1 MIQIVNVEQGTDEWR
16 AARAGMP
23 TASMFKDALAK
34 GEGKVRRTY
43 MMKLI
48 GERLTGALSEGYSN
62 GHMERG
68 QEMEP
73 EARDAYAW
81 LNDVEPVQVGF
92 VVNDSLID
100 LGQIGCS
107 PDSLIGESGLLEI
120 KTKLPHIQCELLL
133 QDRVPPEH
141 LKQIHGAIWVCEKE
155 WCDFVSYWPGL
166 PTFIKRVHRDEKVI
180 AELKSG
186 LTEFYSEM
194 LELEQKIRGL
204 YAP

>member
-34 GEGKVRRTY
+34 GEGKTRRTY

-73 EARDAYAW
+73 E
-81 LNDVEPVQVGF
+81 QVGF
-92 VVNDSLID
+92 IVNDSLID
-100 LGQIGCS
+100 LGPIGCS
-107 PDSLIGESGLLEI
+107 PDSLVGESGLLEI

-155 WCDFVSYWPGL
+155 WLDFVSYWPGL

-180 AELKSG
+180 AELKTG
-186 LTEFYSEM
+186 LTEFYAEM